1 LPASSK
7 SQRQWKHK
15 DSSDWETIYIRL
27 HRRHEIPAMFIRLPR
42 GPPVMSEMLYRGKV
56 KQVWSTDDS
65 DLIEFRYTDQ
75 ISVFDQIIPSLI
87 PRKGESLNRTSCYW
101 FDLVNQRGI
110 CDTHV
115 IEMNAPDRLIA
126 RRFDVVREPGA
137 IDRSRENVFVPLEVI
152 CRHYLAGTAWRRFK
166 RGDLTPEQL
175 GFQDSSQVHEG
186 VKLPEPFLEVSTK
199 FEAFDRNLEREE
211 ALEISNLRPEEL
223 DDILGIVLEIDNL
236 IQEEVGKRGLI
247 HVDGKKEFALGPGR
261 VPVLVDSFGTLDEDR
276 WWDLEAFEEGRIV
289 QLSKEAVR
297 QHYISTGHH
306 AELKVAR
313 DSGSDEPPIPQL
325 PQPIIDETAFLY
337 ASMYERLTGQTF

>member
-1 LPASSK
+1 
-7 SQRQWKHK
+7 
-15 DSSDWETIYIRL
+15 
-27 HRRHEIPAMFIRLPR
+27 
-42 GPPVMSEMLYRGKV
+42 MLYRGKV